1 MIPIKHLMHISAPV
15 EEVFSALSDIKK
27 LSQWYTT
34 NVKGKFEK
42 DEIITFEFVNFAVF
56 KFKVVVL
63 IPNKSVHIEC
73 VESEWENIGHVMKY
87 DLEENG
93 EKTRVRYSYNGFSE
107 MDDAYANMNYSSGK
121 YLESLRQFCQTGLGE
136 AFGSANYRS

>member
-1 MIPIKHLMHISAPV
+1 MIPIKHLMHINASV
-15 EEVFSALSDIKK
+15 EEVFSALSDIEK

-34 NVKGKFEK
+34 SIKGKFEK

-56 KFKVVVL
+56 KFKVVAL
-63 IPNKSVHIEC
+63 IFNKSVHIEC
-73 VESEWENIGHVMKY
+73 VESEWENIGHVIKY

-93 EKTRVRYSYNGFSE
+93 EKTRVRYYYEGFSE

-121 YLESLRQFCQTGLGE
+121 YLESLRQFCQTGVGE

>member
-93 EKTRVRYSYNGFSE
+93 EKTRVRYSYYGFSE

>member
-1 MIPIKHLMHISAPV
+1 MIPIKHLMHINASI
-15 EEVFSALSDIKK
+15 EEVFSALSDIEK
-27 LSQWYTT
+27 LSKWYTT
-34 NVKGKFEK
+34 SVKGKFEK

-56 KFKVVVL
+56 KFKVVAL

-93 EKTRVRYSYNGFSE
+93 EKTRVRYSYDGFSE

-121 YLESLRQFCQTGLGE
+121 YLESLRQFCQTGVGE

>member
-1 MIPIKHLMHISAPV
+1 MIPIKHLMHINAPV
-15 EEVFSALSDIKK
+15 EEVFSALSDIEK

>member
-121 YLESLRQFCQTGLGE
+121 YLESLRQFCQTGVGE

>member
-15 EEVFSALSDIKK
+15 EEVFSALSEIEK

-93 EKTRVRYSYNGFSE
+93 EKTRVRYSYDGFSE

-121 YLESLRQFCQTGLGE
+121 YLESLRQFCQTGVGE